1 MNKPTDHRELN
12 LQNKAARVL
21 AIIVAKSPDVVT
33 RAELI
38 GEVWSGNHLVGE
50 RGLNQALWAIR
61 SELGDDARNP
71 TYIKTLAREGYQWLG
86 GESPYQ
92 PRNGRMVVALSFAAS
107 ICVIALASMTVS
119 NTEEGEYTL
128 PSRCEINEKS
138 DVHAYRVNRDVHVD
152 IEERCHLIARP
163 KGPKRFGSP
172 LVSDD
177 GWQVAFTVTEDESC
191 HFVTVDLATG
201 KRAEFD
207 SCTMTN

>member
-61 SELGDDARNP
+61 SALGDDARNP

-86 GESPYQ
+86 GQRPYE
-92 PRNGRMVVALSFAAS
+92 PRNGRMAVALAFAAS
-107 ICVIALASMTVS
+107 ICVFALASTTLS
-119 NTEEGEYTL
+119 NTEEREFTL
-128 PSRCEINEKS
+128 PSRCQINEKT
-138 DVHAYRVNRDVHVD
+138 DVQAYRVNRDVHVD
-152 IEERCHLIARP
+152 IEHGCRLIAKP
-163 KGPKRFGSP
+163 KGSKSFGNP
-172 LVSDD
+172 LVSD
-177 GWQVAFTVTEDESC
+177 GGRQVAFTVTRDESC